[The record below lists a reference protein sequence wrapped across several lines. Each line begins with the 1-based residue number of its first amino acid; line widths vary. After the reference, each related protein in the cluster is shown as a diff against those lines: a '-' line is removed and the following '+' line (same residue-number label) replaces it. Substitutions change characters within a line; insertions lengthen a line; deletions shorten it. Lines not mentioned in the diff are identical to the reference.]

1 MRNRINF
8 RVSAALII
16 HDGRV
21 LAAEL
26 GYGRMERILG
36 IPGGRQEEGE
46 TGEEGDLGRAGYG
59 YLN

>member
-36 IPGGRQEEGE
+36 RQEEGE